1 MYGPGRGAVAAL
13 LVLPSVRGE
22 QRNSRQPFDC
32 QFLMDDDDDATPCGI
47 DGHRFLL
54 VGAGHARFQF

>member
-1 MYGPGRGAVAAL
+1 
-13 LVLPSVRGE
+13 
-22 QRNSRQPFDC
+22 
-32 QFLMDDDDDATPCGI
+32 MDDDDDATPCGI